1 MPSRPTTD
9 TFTVIPSGKLTILQM
24 THESGKYSP
33 STPSSSAE
41 RSCWALS
48 STSEEWPSR
57 PVRESASSASQM
69 ALLPTGDN
77 SSLNAPVISGN
88 PTADKTRHT
97 VRYRTEAFQGRTYCS
112 RCESLP
118 IIGLSAACFSG
129 GEVAPSPSLLV
140 PRKSRRKSG
149 NRRSRRP
156 STRCKE
162 DRSRSWGTPPRLG
175 GQHDVLSRTGD
186 QGCLR
191 ISSANIVKQNLAR
204 LLSVGLPAK
213 TFRQR
218 HRLGQE
224 ANSWIESTEPGG
236 KDGRNVGDEGQG
248 WFPNLPC
255 Q

>member
-9 TFTVIPSGKLTILQM
+9 TFTVVPSGKLTILQM

-69 ALLPTGDN
+69 ALLPTGGN

-88 PTADKTRHT
+88 PTADKTQHT
-97 VRYRTEAFQGRTYCS
+97 VRYRTEAFQARTYCS

-118 IIGLSAACFSG
+118 IMGAVPSLFLRRRG
-129 GEVAPSPSLLV
+129 GTIPFALLV

-149 NRRSRRP
+149 NNRRSRRP
-156 STRCKE
+156 STRCRE
-162 DRSRSWGTPPRLG
+162 DRLRSWEHPR
-175 GQHDVLSRTGD
+175 
-186 QGCLR
+186 
-191 ISSANIVKQNLAR
+191 
-204 LLSVGLPAK
+204 
-213 TFRQR
+213 
-218 HRLGQE
+218 
-224 ANSWIESTEPGG
+224 
-236 KDGRNVGDEGQG
+236 G
-248 WFPNLPC
+248 WVDSPTY
-255 Q
+255 